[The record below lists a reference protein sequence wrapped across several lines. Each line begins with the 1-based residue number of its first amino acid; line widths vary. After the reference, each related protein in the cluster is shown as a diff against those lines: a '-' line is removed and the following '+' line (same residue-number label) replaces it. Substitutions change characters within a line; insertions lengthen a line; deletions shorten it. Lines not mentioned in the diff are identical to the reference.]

1 MRTCPYCKK
10 EVLES
15 DKFCGWC
22 GQKLPI
28 ESTKEEKKV
37 VEKIKEKAR
46 TEELKRKEDRE
57 EEREKKTTDL
67 IKEKAKKEAEEIKE
81 TKSKR
86 EQIIE
91 KLTKVS
97 SEEEEKRKR
106 FLRTLGIKKAK
117 PSQVPPSPPKVKRKE
132 VIFRPVLQTKPSPFE
147 KIWIRI
153 LILILIFSIIS
164 AILVFGFDVLGLRE
178 KPPVIVTPTEPETPE
193 EPEEKPEELTIPPAL
208 LSVENT
214 FTLEISS
221 LNELPPAFSS
231 FLKSGLP
238 EEVFARIL
246 IKNLEENKIV
256 NLEEFLKGL
265 GIEPPEWLFQK
276 VKLDFTLLAYAPQNY
291 QIGFITEL
299 KEPLSLIEKTWER
312 EKTKEELENLFISWE
327 KTMKGDFDP
336 LFLLFGKEKLMVSHP
351 FKADVRSG
359 ENFRYISFYQENFG
373 MAYGLIKDYFIFT
386 TSHESML
393 ELVDHKV
400 ELTKDLKRGDRG
412 TEVEILQNWLAKDI
426 KIYPE
431 GLVTGY
437 YGILTHSAVIR
448 FQQKYSEEIL
458 RPWGLVEG
466 TGRVDE
472 ITRKKLNEVYRR

>member
-10 EVLES
+10 EVSES

-28 ESTKEEKKV
+28 ELTKEEKKA
-37 VEKIKEKAR
+37 VEKIKELAR
-46 TEELKRKEDRE
+46 TEAIERKKIRE
-57 EEREKKTTDL
+57 EEREKKTAEL
-67 IKEKAKKEAEEIKE
+67 IKEKAKKRAEEIKE

-91 KLTKVS
+91 KLTKVPL
-97 SEEEEKRKR
+97 EEEKKRER
-106 FLRTLGIKKAK
+106 FLRTLEMEKGK
-117 PSQVPPSPPKVKRKE
+117 PAQVPPSPPKVKRKE

-153 LILILIFSIIS
+153 LILILIFSLIS
-164 AILVFGFDVLGLRE
+164 AILVFGFDILGLRE
-178 KPPVIVTPTEPETPE
+178 KPPIIVTPPTEPEVPE
-193 EPEEKPEELTIPPAL
+193 EPEEKPEVIIPSAL
-208 LSVENT
+208 LSVKNT

-238 EEVFARIL
+238 EEVFTRIL
-246 IKNLEENKIV
+246 IKNLEENKMV
-256 NLEEFLKGL
+256 NLEEFLKAL
-265 GIEPPEWLFQK
+265 GIEAPEWFFQK

-299 KEPLSLIEKTWER
+299 KKPLALIEKAGER
-312 EKTKEELENLFISWE
+312 EKTKEELEILFISWE
-327 KTMKGDFDP
+327 KTMQGDFAP
-336 LFLLFGKEKLMVSHP
+336 LFSLFGKEKLMVSHP
-351 FKADVRSG
+351 FKADTRSG
-359 ENFRYISFYQENFG
+359 EIFRYTTFYQEIFG

-386 TSHESML
+386 TSHKSML
-393 ELVDHKV
+393 ELVDYKV

-437 YGILTHSAVIR
+437 FGNLTQSAVIR

-458 RPWGLVEG
+458 KPWGLVEG